1 MARAQA
7 LDREE
12 RGILAYFTRHRTA
25 ASFVMVL
32 MLALGIFASTKIRSQ
47 FFPDV
52 VIDTVTV
59 VVGWDG
65 AGPEEVDGAIIAPLE
80 PALQTIEGVQ
90 STTSVSK
97 DGSATVTLVL
107 EAGWDMGRATEDV
120 KAAVESV
127 RNLPDTA
134 DEPVVRRGVWKDKV
148 TEVVVYGDIS
158 PAQLGQIGDDLVGR
172 LFRAG
177 VTRSTITGVAAP
189 QIEVIVPE
197 VSRVRTDTTLKDVA
211 NAIAAQANTKPAG
224 EVSGGLA
231 RLRAGEELRNAEDIR
246 NMVAHIAPDGSQ
258 LYIRNLA
265 RVTVTAADAERAYYL
280 EGKPGVLIRV
290 DRTSDGDALGI
301 YETVK
306 SVTEEMRPSLPA
318 GVDIKLINARANYI
332 TDQLSILLKNGIS
345 GLILVLVV
353 LFLFLNTRTAFWVA
367 MGIPVSML
375 AAVGV
380 IYVGGLTINMMTLFA
395 LIITLGIVVDDA
407 IVVAEHADHRARVLG
422 ESPSVAPVR
431 AVRRMLGP
439 VFSSTATTVL
449 AFIGLLF
456 IGGSF
461 GSLIGDIP
469 YVVVAVLLASLVES
483 FLILP
488 NHMHH
493 ALAAGAKSHWYDRP
507 SELFN
512 RGFSWVNEHGFVPLM
527 RWVIRLRYLVVALMI
542 LALTTS
548 VSTIIRGDVVWLF
561 YTAPESGSITGNFAL
576 LPGPD
581 NRAETRAMTQ
591 ELERAVNAVAQRYEA
606 EIGLNPVLHALVQ
619 VGGTAAKGLPG
630 QDTMDPDTL
639 GSIDIGLVNA
649 DLRPFSA
656 QEFVRELQQEI
667 SRPPGLATL
676 SFRSQ
681 GAGPGGDSL
690 SVNFYGADS
699 FALKAAANDLIAE
712 LRQFPEVTGVE
723 DSLPYG
729 KEDVSLALTPQGE
742 VLGFSTDAVGAEL
755 FARLNGIT
763 AVEFPAGV
771 RSTAVTV
778 RPPASELT
786 ADFLDRTLLRSGSG
800 EYVPLGE
807 IVTTTSKLAFSTV
820 ERENGRKI
828 VTISGT
834 IAEDDA
840 ARATEIGAL
849 LRSDILPAIAMRHN
863 LEWDLGGLALQEDEF
878 LTEAMMGFLLC
889 ILGIYL
895 VLGWVFGSWARPFV
909 VLAVIP
915 FGLIGTVWGHAS
927 FGLAMSLFTIIGL
940 IGMSGIIINDAIVL
954 VSTIQD
960 HARHQSIAAAAVAG
974 ARDRLRPILLTTLTT
989 VLGLAPLMYESSRQ
1003 ALFLKPTVVTLV
1015 YGLSVGFFAVLLL
1028 VPALLMVQSDL
1039 LHGLSTLRKVLVG
1052 RRFNPRFRSAVAGIG
1067 VTVLAI
1073 NTAIL
1078 GPWVTSGTA
1087 VVPMALWGV
1096 EWLTFSPGAASL
1108 AWAVMLTLLII
1119 ALFAATTCILMQR
1132 SRQ

>member
-1 MARAQA
+1 MARAH
-7 LDREE
+7 DTTGED

-32 MLALGIFASTKIRSQ
+32 MLALGIAAATKIRSQ

-52 VIDTVTV
+52 VINTVTV
-59 VVGWDG
+59 TVGWDG
-65 AGPEEVDGAIIAPLE
+65 AGPEEVDGAIVALLE

-90 STTSVSK
+90 NTTSVSK

-148 TEVVVYGDIS
+148 TEVVVFGDIA
-158 PAQLGQIGDDLVGR
+158 PAQLGQIGDDLVAR

-177 VTRSTITGVAAP
+177 VTRTSITGVAAP

-197 VSRVRTDTTLKDVA
+197 VARVRTDTSLREVA
-211 NAIAAQANTKPAG
+211 NAIAAQASTKPAG

-246 NMVAHIAPDGSQ
+246 NMVARLAPDGSK

-265 RVTVTAADAERAYYL
+265 HVTVTGADAERAYYL

-306 SVTEEMRPSLPA
+306 SVAEEMRPGLPA
-318 GVDIKLINARANYI
+318 GVDIKLINARANFI
-332 TDQLSILLKNGIS
+332 TDQLSILTKNGIT
-345 GLILVLVV
+345 GLLLVLVV

-367 MGIPVSML
+367 MGIPVSMF

-380 IYVGGLTINMMTLFA
+380 MYVGGLTINMMTLFA

-422 ESPSVAPVR
+422 ESPDVAPVR

-461 GSLIGDIP
+461 GTLIGDIP
-469 YVVVAVLLASLVES
+469 FVVVAVLLASLVES
-483 FLILP
+483 LLILP
-488 NHMHH
+488 NHMRH
-493 ALAAGAKSHWYDRP
+493 ALAAGAKSRWYDRP
-507 SELFN
+507 SEQFN

-548 VSTIIRGDVVWLF
+548 VSAIIRGDVVWLF

-581 NRAETRAMTQ
+581 NRAETRAMTL
-591 ELERAVNAVAQRYEA
+591 ELERAVNAVAKRHEA
-606 EIGLNPVLHALVQ
+606 EIGLNPVVHALVQ
-619 VGGTAAKGLPG
+619 VAGTVSKGVPG

-667 SRPPGLATL
+667 TRPPGLAVL
-676 SFRSQ
+676 SFRSE

-699 FALKAAANDLIAE
+699 FVLKAAADELVAE
-712 LRQFPEVTGVE
+712 LRQFPEVTGVQ

-729 KEDVSLALTPQGE
+729 KEDVALALTPQGE
-742 VLGFSTDAVGAEL
+742 ALGFSTDTVGAEL

-771 RSTAVTV
+771 RTTAVTV

-786 ADFLDRTLLRSGSG
+786 ADFLDRTLLRTGSG
-800 EYVPLGE
+800 EYVPLEE
-807 IVTTTSKLAFSTV
+807 IVTTASEVSFSTV
-820 ERENGRKI
+820 ERENGRKF
-828 VTISGT
+828 VTVSGS

-840 ARATEIGAL
+840 ARAAEIGTL
-849 LRSDILPAIAMRHN
+849 LRSDILPRIATRHY

-895 VLGWVFGSWARPFV
+895 VLGWVFGSWTRPLV

-915 FGLIGTVWGHAS
+915 FGMIGTVWGHAS

-954 VSTIQD
+954 VTTIQD
-960 HARHQSIAAAAVAG
+960 HARSQGIAAAAVAG

-989 VLGLAPLMYESSRQ
+989 VLGLAPLMYEASRQ

-1028 VPALLMVQSDL
+1028 VPSLMMIQSDISGAL
-1039 LHGLSTLRKVLVG
+1039 RTLRKVLT
-1052 RRFNPRFRSAVAGIG
+1052 RRGFNPRFRRAVIAA
-1067 VTVLAI
+1067 VFTVLAVDV
-1073 NTAIL
+1073 AIL
-1078 GPWVTSGTA
+1078 GPWVITGNA
-1087 VVPMALWGV
+1087 VVPLQLWGV
-1096 EWLTFSPGAASL
+1096 AGLTLSAGVASL
-1108 AWAVMLTLLII
+1108 AWTVVLTFLLI
-1119 ALFAATTCILMQR
+1119 AFFASTFTVFMKR
-1132 SRQ
+1132 SR

>member
-1 MARAQA
+1 VARAQA
-7 LDREE
+7 PDGED

-32 MLALGIFASTKIRSQ
+32 MLAFGIVAATKIRSQ

-52 VIDTVTV
+52 VINTVTV
-59 VVGWDG
+59 VIGWDG
-65 AGPEEVDGAIIAPLE
+65 AGPEEVDGAIVALLE

-97 DGSATVTLVL
+97 EGSATVTLML
-107 EAGWDMGRATEDV
+107 ESGWDMGRATEDV
-120 KAAVESV
+120 KAAVESI

-148 TEVVVYGDIS
+148 TEIVVYGDIA

-177 VTRSTITGVAAP
+177 VTRTTITGVAAP
-189 QIEVIVPE
+189 QIDVTVPE
-197 VSRVRTDTTLKDVA
+197 VARVRTDTTLREVA
-211 NAIAAQANTKPAG
+211 NAIAAQTSTRPAG
-224 EVSGGLA
+224 EVSDGLA

-246 NMVAHIAPDGSQ
+246 NMVARLAPDGSK

-265 RVTVTAADAERAYYL
+265 RVTVTGADAERAYYL
-280 EGKPGVLIRV
+280 KGKPGVLIRV

-306 SVTEEMRPSLPA
+306 SVAEEIRPSLPA
-318 GVDIKLINARANYI
+318 GVDLKLINARANFI
-332 TDQLSILLKNGIS
+332 TDQLSILTKNGIT
-345 GLILVLVV
+345 GLLLVLVV

-367 MGIPVSML
+367 VGIPVSMF

-380 IYVGGLTINMMTLFA
+380 MYVGGLTINMMTLFA

-422 ESPSVAPVR
+422 ESPDVAPVR

-439 VFSSTATTVL
+439 VFSSTTTTVL

-461 GSLIGDIP
+461 GRLISDIP

-488 NHMHH
+488 NHMRH
-493 ALAAGAKSHWYDRP
+493 ALSASARSHWYDRP

-512 RGFSWVNEHGFVPLM
+512 RGFSWVNEYGFVPFM
-527 RWVIRLRYLVVALMI
+527 RWVIRLRYLVAALMI

-548 VSTIIRGDVVWLF
+548 LSAVIRGDVLWKF

-576 LPGPD
+576 LPGAD
-581 NRAETRAMTQ
+581 NRAATRSMTL
-591 ELERAVNAVAQRYEA
+591 ELERSVTAVAKRYEA
-606 EIGLNPVLHALVQ
+606 EIGLNPVVHALVQ

-656 QEFVRELQQEI
+656 QEFVRALQQEI
-667 SRPPGLATL
+667 TRPPGLALL

-699 FALKAAANDLIAE
+699 FVLKAAANDLIAE
-712 LRQFPEVTGVE
+712 LRQFSEVTGVQ

-729 KEDVSLALTPQGE
+729 KEDVTLALTPQGE
-742 VLGFSTDAVGAEL
+742 ALGFGTDAIGAEL
-755 FARLNGIT
+755 FARLNGIS

-771 RSTAVTV
+771 RTTTVTV

-786 ADFLDRTLLRSGSG
+786 ADFLERTLMRTGAG

-807 IVTTTSKLAFSTV
+807 IVTTSSEAGFSTV
-820 ERENGRKI
+820 ERESGRKF
-828 VTISGT
+828 VTISGS

-840 ARATEIGAL
+840 ARASEIGAL
-849 LRSDILPAIAMRHN
+849 LRTEILPQIATRHN
-863 LEWDLGGLALQEDEF
+863 LEWDLGGLALQENEF

-895 VLGWVFGSWARPFV
+895 VLGWVFGSWTRPIV

-915 FGLIGTVWGHAS
+915 FGLIGTIWGHAS

-954 VSTIQD
+954 VTTIQG
-960 HARHQSIAAAAVAG
+960 HAHSQSITAACVAG

-1028 VPALLMVQSDL
+1028 VPSLLMIQSDVSRAL
-1039 LHGLSTLRKVLVG
+1039 GTLHKVMAC
-1052 RRFNPRFRSAVAGIG
+1052 REFNPRFRGGVIGTLVAV
-1067 VTVLAI
+1067 VLV
-1073 NTAIL
+1073 NSAIL
-1078 GPWVTSGTA
+1078 GPWVVNGNA
-1087 VVPMALWGV
+1087 VVPLQLWGAAG
-1096 EWLTFSPGAASL
+1096 LTLSAGSASL
-1108 AWAVMLTLLII
+1108 ALAALMTLLVI
-1119 ALFAATTCILMQR
+1119 AIFAATSGVAIRRT
-1132 SRQ
+1132 RQ